1 MIKEVDILGG
11 LKVLSR
17 LRLEFYFKSLIYLI
31 ILPLWL
37 NKGKLVLMKRE
48 NTIRQADK
56 QIIEHK

>member
-37 NKGKLVLMKRE
+37 NKGEIGIDEKRKH
-48 NTIRQADK
+48 NQTSR
-56 QIIEHK
+56 